1 MRNRFPKKQRRGA
14 AAVAGTLALALA
26 LSWSAGSAFAQN
38 ADDEDVPLDT
48 KLIRQFLKDLG
59 LRRDGESIEYRERA
73 PLVVPPSRNLPA
85 PQSQATVTND
95 PAWPNDPDVKQRK
108 IDAVKRKQPN
118 KTAAEAMIEE
128 GRPISRAELERGRVA
143 AGTAS
148 GSSKSPDEDARALKP
163 SELGSKSIFS
173 DMFSSFGGAKEETA
187 PFTGE
192 PPRQNLT
199 APPTGYQTPSP
210 NQPYGISPK
219 NEKKALT
226 VEDRAAGETR

>member
-1 MRNRFPKKQRRGA
+1 MRNRYPMKRPRGV

-59 LRRDGESIEYRERA
+59 LQRDGDGIEYRERA

-143 AGTAS
+143 AGTGS
-148 GSSKSPDEDARALKP
+148 GGSQSPDDGSRPLRP

-173 DMFSSFGGAKEETA
+173 GIFSSFGGAKEETA

-192 PPRQNLT
+192 PSRQNLT
-199 APPTGYQTPSP
+199 APPTGYEAPSP
-210 NQPYGISPK
+210 NHPCGISPK
-219 NEKKALT
+219 NEKKAL
-226 VEDRAAGETR
+226 